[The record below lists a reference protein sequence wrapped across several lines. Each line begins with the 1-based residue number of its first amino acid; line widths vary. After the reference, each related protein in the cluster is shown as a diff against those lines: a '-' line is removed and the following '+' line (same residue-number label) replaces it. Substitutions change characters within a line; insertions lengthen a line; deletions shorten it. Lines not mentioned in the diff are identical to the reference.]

1 MDMAEAMPPS
11 VQRATWGGRRTNARV
26 HADRPKSGKA
36 HDMTDDQQ
44 HQFADQKYL
53 NLETY
58 RKNGTPVATPM
69 WFAEHHGT
77 LYVYS
82 RADAGKVKSIRQNS
96 TVRVVPC
103 TAGGTPTGGLGCG
116 NCAHP
121 GCPWGDYRA
130 STAERHVRLDETHQ
144 GSSSQLRKRA
154 RVVVAIEVGET
165 SSGAEAIPNE
175 RHESL
180 I

>member
-1 MDMAEAMPPS
+1 
-11 VQRATWGGRRTNARV
+11 
-26 HADRPKSGKA
+26 
-36 HDMTDDQQ
+36 MTDDQQ

-103 TAGGTPTGGLGCG
+103 TAGGTPTGDWVAGTARILD
-116 NCAHP
+116 AP
-121 GCPWGDYRA
+121 GATIG
-130 STAERHVRLDETHQ
+130 HQRLNATY
-144 GSSSQLRKRA
+144 GWMKRI
-154 RVVVAIEVGET
+154 REVAV
-165 SSGAEAIPNE
+165 S
-175 RHESL
+175 
-180 I
+180 